1 MRGGMGRAWAVTAT
15 VALTGMVVARVALG
29 AVAQGIEGVPIS
41 QKVARVYQAV
51 SGSPPPEGSGLR
63 DQIDAATQLL
73 YGANWQSKV
82 SPSLVDRVNQLVQVV
97 SLGDPNVSLVSRMLA
112 IEWSIN
118 QSLYEWEVA
127 NQPDGLRLPPATSIT
142 EPPLRPLRERVAWVE
157 RLLYGREQSG
167 GLVERI
173 DRLAREV
180 WGSAAASRLATKV
193 VRVSA
198 NAGQVRIRL
207 LGTISN
213 ERDKASVPGQ
223 KVPFI
228 VVDSLVLD
236 GALVLPRGAIGIAT
250 VEDVQTPSLGR
261 PGRLS
266 ASGIVW
272 AVDGMPLGATLGLS
286 EQAEGSGVNPLGAAL
301 SGPIAA
307 PPGLLV
313 QGNARTLEP
322 GTVLVASIGPAPGWR
337 EAPVINAMVQ

>member
-1 MRGGMGRAWAVTAT
+1 MRVWSLLARGAAASLAAVLAAAPAAW
-15 VALTGMVVARVALG
+15 
-29 AVAQGIEGVPIS
+29 AQGIEGVPLS

-73 YGANWQSKV
+73 YGADWQSKV
-82 SPSLVDRVNQLVQVV
+82 SPSLVDRVNQLVQMV
-97 SLGDPNVSLVSRMLA
+97 SLGDPNRSLFSRMLA

-118 QSLYEWEVA
+118 QSLYEWDLA
-127 NQPDGLRLPPATSIT
+127 NQPSGLQLPAPSSVA
-142 EPPLRPLRERVAWVE
+142 EPPLRPLRERVGWVE
-157 RLLYGREQSG
+157 RLLYGKEQSG

-180 WGSAAASRLATKV
+180 WGSSGAPRLSTKV
-193 VRVSA
+193 VRVTG

-213 ERDKASVPGQ
+213 ERDRASVPGQ

-228 VVDSLVLD
+228 VMDSLVLD
-236 GALVLPRGAIGIAT
+236 GALVLPRGAIGYAT
-250 VEDVQTPSLGR
+250 VDEVQTPSLGR

-272 AVDGMPLGATLGLS
+272 AVDGIPLGATLGLD
-286 EQAEGSGVNPLGAAL
+286 EQAAGGVNPLGAAL
-301 SGPIAA
+301 SGPVAA
-307 PPGLLV
+307 PTGLLV
-313 QGNARTLEP
+313 QGSARTLEK
-322 GTVLVASIGPAPGWR
+322 GTVLVAAIGPAPGWR
-337 EAPVINAMVQ
+337 EAPVINAIVQ